1 VTVKVRNV
9 DSGTLFGD
17 NYLKWPFAMD
27 LWSTRNYLPQV
38 AYDSLPTSSSN
49 ATHWDRPAFT
59 KLYEEA
65 LAEPDEAKRGE
76 LMAEMQ
82 RMEYDEGG
90 QIIPVFKN
98 FIDAYSSRL
107 EGLKP
112 DGGAVN
118 FNKYGNGFRTIH
130 FVS

>member
-1 VTVKVRNV
+1 
-9 DSGTLFGD
+9 
-17 NYLKWPFAMD
+17 MD

-59 KLYEEA
+59 KLYEQS

-130 FVS
+130 FAS